1 MGRVKVK
8 LYATLK
14 EMIGKDT
21 VFVEAKTVGEAI
33 DNLIKL
39 HPELSNVIIGE
50 NGKLKDD
57 YIYLVNGRN
66 IVFLQKK
73 DTPLKEG
80 DKLTIFPPVG
90 GG

>member
-1 MGRVKVK
+1 MPKVK

-14 EMIGKDT
+14 EIAGRDT
-21 VFVEAKTVGEAI
+21 VFVKGNTVKEAI
-33 DNLIKL
+33 VNLVKEF
-39 HPELSNVIIGE
+39 PELKKEIVDE
-50 NGKLKDD
+50 NFNLKED

-66 IVFLQKK
+66 IVFLQNEN
-73 DTPLKEG
+73 TPVSEN

>member
-1 MGRVKVK
+1 MVKVKVK

-14 EMIGKDT
+14 EIIGKDT
-21 VFVEAKTVGEAI
+21 VFVEAKTVREAI

-39 HPELSNVIIGE
+39 YPELSNVIIE
-50 NGKLKDD
+50 NNENLKDD

-66 IVFLQKK
+66 IVFLQNEE
-73 DTPLKEG
+73 TPLKEG
-80 DKLTIFPPVG
+80 DKVTIFPPVG

>member
-50 NGKLKDD
+50 DGKLKDD

>member
-1 MGRVKVK
+1 MGRVKVR

-14 EMIGKDT
+14 EIIGKDT

-39 HPELSNVIIGE
+39 YPELSNVIIGE
-50 NGKLKDD
+50 NGELKDD

-66 IVFLQKK
+66 IVFLQEK

>member
-1 MGRVKVK
+1 MGKVKVK

-14 EMIGKDT
+14 EIIGKDT
-21 VFVEAKTVGEAI
+21 VFVEAKTVREAI

-39 HPELSNVIIGE
+39 YPELSNVIIE
-50 NGKLKDD
+50 NNGNLKDD

-66 IVFLQKK
+66 IVFLQNEE
-73 DTPLKEG
+73 TPLKEG
-80 DKLTIFPPVG
+80 DKVTIFPPVG

>member
-1 MGRVKVK
+1 MGKVKVK

-14 EMIGKDT
+14 EIIGKDT
-21 VFVEAKTVGEAI
+21 VFVEAKTVKEAI

-39 HPELSNVIIGE
+39 YPELSNVIIGK
-50 NGKLKDD
+50 NGELKDD

-66 IVFLQKK
+66 IVFLQEK

>member
-1 MGRVKVK
+1 MPKVK

-14 EMIGKDT
+14 EIAGTDT
-21 VFVEAKTVGEAI
+21 VFVEGKTVKEAI
-33 DNLIKL
+33 ENLIKKYPQL
-39 HPELSNVIIGE
+39 KDEIISK
-50 NGKLKDD
+50 NFSLKDD

-66 IVFLQKK
+66 IVFLQKEN
-73 DTPLKEG
+73 TPLSEK

>member
-1 MGRVKVK
+1 MGKVKVK

-14 EMIGKDT
+14 EIIGKDT
-21 VFVEAKTVGEAI
+21 IFVEAKTVREAI

-39 HPELSNVIIGE
+39 YPELSNVIIE
-50 NGKLKDD
+50 NNENLKDD

-66 IVFLQKK
+66 IVFLQNEE
-73 DTPLKEG
+73 TPLKEG
-80 DKLTIFPPVG
+80 DKVTIFPPVG

>member
-1 MGRVKVK
+1 MARIK

-14 EMIGKDT
+14 EIAGTDT
-21 VFVEAKTVGEAI
+21 VFVNGKTVKEAI
-33 DNLIKL
+33 KNLIEEIPKL
-39 HPELSNVIIGE
+39 KNEIVDSDFN
-50 NGKLKDD
+50 LKDD

-66 IVFLQKK
+66 IVFLKNEE
-73 DTPLKEG
+73 TPLSGK

>member
-1 MGRVKVK
+1 MGKVKVK

-14 EMIGKDT
+14 EIIGKDT
-21 VFVEAKTVGEAI
+21 VFIEAKTVKEAI

-39 HPELSNVIIGE
+39 YPELSNVIIGE
-50 NGKLKDD
+50 NGELKDD

>member
-1 MGRVKVK
+1 MGKVKVK

-14 EMIGKDT
+14 EIIGKDT
-21 VFVEAKTVGEAI
+21 IFVEAKTVREAI

-39 HPELSNVIIGE
+39 YPELSNVIIE
-50 NGKLKDD
+50 NNGNLKDD

-66 IVFLQKK
+66 IVFLQNEE
-73 DTPLKEG
+73 TPLKEG
-80 DKLTIFPPVG
+80 DKVTIFPPVG

>member
-14 EMIGKDT
+14 EIIGKDT

-39 HPELSNVIIGE
+39 YPELSNVIIGE
-50 NGKLKDD
+50 NGELKDD

-66 IVFLQKK
+66 IVFLQEK

>member
-1 MGRVKVK
+1 MPKVK

-14 EMIGKDT
+14 EIAGTDT
-21 VFVEAKTVGEAI
+21 VFVEGKTVKEAI
-33 DNLIKL
+33 ENLIKKYPQL
-39 HPELSNVIIGE
+39 KGEIISE
-50 NGKLKDD
+50 NFSLKDD

-66 IVFLQKK
+66 IVFLQKEN
-73 DTPLKEG
+73 TPLSEK

>member
-1 MGRVKVK
+1 MPKVK

-14 EMIGKDT
+14 EIVGTDT
-21 VFVEAKTVGEAI
+21 VFVEGKTVKEAI
-33 DNLIKL
+33 ENLIKKYPQL
-39 HPELSNVIIGE
+39 KDEIISK
-50 NGKLKDD
+50 NFSLKDD

-66 IVFLQKK
+66 IVFLQKEN
-73 DTPLKEG
+73 TPLSEN

>member
-1 MGRVKVK
+1 MGKVKVK

-14 EMIGKDT
+14 EIIGKDT

-39 HPELSNVIIGE
+39 YPELSNVIIE
-50 NGKLKDD
+50 NNGNLKDD

-66 IVFLQKK
+66 IVFLQNEE
-73 DTPLKEG
+73 TPLKEG
-80 DKLTIFPPVG
+80 DKVTIFPPVG

>member
-1 MGRVKVK
+1 MGKVKVK

-14 EMIGKDT
+14 EIIGKDT
-21 VFVEAKTVGEAI
+21 VFVEAKTVREAI

-39 HPELSNVIIGE
+39 YPELSNVIIE
-50 NGKLKDD
+50 NNENLKDD

-66 IVFLQKK
+66 IVFLQNEE
-73 DTPLKEG
+73 TPLKEG
-80 DKLTIFPPVG
+80 DKVTIFPPVG